1 MFCQRSASILIL
13 NCYRFADGPSTFSYR
28 LAQDQQAFPVV
39 GAWGVASCAWDR
51 LLVFLDPFAAMANAG
66 LFAERYCCS
75 DAVGLDI
82 GEARQ
87 YELEDGE
94 AANASEA

>member
-1 MFCQRSASILIL
+1 MFCQRPASILLL
-13 NCYRFADGPSTFSYR
+13 NCYRFADDQQTFSYR
-28 LAQDQQAFPVV
+28 LAKDQQAFPVV
-39 GAWGVASCAWDR
+39 GAWGVASCAWGR
-51 LLVFLDPFAAMANAG
+51 LLVFLVPFAGMANAG

-75 DAVGLDI
+75 DAVGLDT

-94 AANASEA
+94 AENTSDA